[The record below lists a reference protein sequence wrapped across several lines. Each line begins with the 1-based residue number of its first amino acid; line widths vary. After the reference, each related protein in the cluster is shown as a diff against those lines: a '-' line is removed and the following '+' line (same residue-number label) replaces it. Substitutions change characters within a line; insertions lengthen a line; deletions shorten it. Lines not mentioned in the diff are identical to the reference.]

1 MHTKL
6 TDIYEIRPG
15 QQIIDMSAD
24 QKTELFDAATSTKGG
39 KKRGLIITFDLSSSF
54 RLTNNRLY
62 SAKGQQAGL
71 STWTAPYPKPIL
83 RNHDTK
89 SDPIGRIISVE
100 WVSNDQEAMRFFEN
114 TQDFMAFKR
123 VLDSG
128 NVQKIYKEM
137 LKRNLLTDD
146 RWPGMGKL
154 VAKARISDADAIEK
168 FLDGRYLTFSAG
180 SHTDKY
186 CCGLCGSDWATG
198 DVCDHL
204 PGSID
209 DEGRPVVMFT
219 GIFAGRE
226 ASVVTTPGNDLSQL
240 TNMEFGDSIELA
252 PAVQDAVRY
261 DRSQIAFT
269 DASVDTGDIM
279 AEADTPQA
287 ESQALDTAEL
297 IKQLLADEDALAALK
312 TALVDDKETDDAGNQ
327 EREVEG
333 SVQEPEVKPNEVNE
347 DEETQEEVQQ
357 DEEEEVK
364 TSALESLDWYLL
376 GLAFTHELGD
386 AALDDEATAALDE
399 KAFIGPEK
407 TFPVADADHLAAA
420 RRVLERA
427 RLTEDQKAEFESA
440 LTERIETFSIKQPT
454 EQDARIAELEAE
466 LTALKAD
473 YQQSLKVATDLQT
486 EVDSMKE
493 KLAALDTSEETS
505 QNDDKNVPSVEDI
518 KPVEDE
524 SASSSQALTDSVK
537 ELGDYEKKIVS
548 RFKELRDQ
556 KGERAAQHFL
566 HGKIARGH
574 LPRTFDITP
583 HIQENE

>member
-15 QQIIDMSAD
+15 QQILDMSTD
-24 QKTELFDAATSTKGG
+24 QKTELLDAATSTKGG

-62 SAKGQQAGL
+62 TAKGQQAGL
-71 STWTAPYPKPIL
+71 DTWTQPYPKPIL

-100 WVSNDQEAMRFFEN
+100 WVSNDQEAMKFFDSH
-114 TQDFMAFKR
+114 QDFMAFKR

-128 NVQKIYKEM
+128 NVQKIYREM
-137 LKRNLLTDD
+137 LKRNLFTDD
-146 RWPGMGKL
+146 RWPGMGRL
-154 VAKARISDADAIEK
+154 VARARISDADAIEK

-198 DVCDHL
+198 DVCEHL

-209 DEGRPVVMFT
+209 DEGRPAVMIT
-219 GIFAGRE
+219 GVFAGRE

-240 TNMEFGDSIELA
+240 THMEFGDSVELA

-261 DRSQIAFT
+261 NRSQIAFT

-279 AEADTPQA
+279 AEADTQ
-287 ESQALDTAEL
+287 ETQTLDVAEL
-297 IKQLLADEDALAALK
+297 IKQLLADEKALAALK
-312 TALVDDKETDDAGNQ
+312 SVLVKKDAEDSGT
-327 EREVEG
+327 
-333 SVQEPEVKPNEVNE
+333 QEPEAQEDAQELESSAQE
-347 DEETQEEVQQ
+347 DEASDQEDQEDQ
-357 DEEEEVK
+357 EEEEVI
-364 TSALESLDWYLL
+364 TSALESVDWYLL
-376 GLAFTHELGD
+376 GLALNYELGD
-386 AALDDEATAALDE
+386 AAPDEDVLASLDE
-399 KAFIGPEK
+399 GAFIGPEK
-407 TFPVADADHLAAA
+407 TFPVSNADQLAAA
-420 RRVLERA
+420 RRVLKGA
-427 RLTEDQKAEFESA
+427 RLTDDQKAEFEKA
-440 LTERIETFSIKQPT
+440 LNERIEKFDIKQPT
-454 EQDARIAELEAE
+454 EQDARVAELEAE
-466 LTALKAD
+466 LSALKAD
-473 YQQSLKVATDLQT
+473 YQESLKVASDLQT
-486 EVDSMKE
+486 EVDSLKE
-493 KLAALDTSEETS
+493 KLSSLDTSEDTS
-505 QNDDKNVPSVEDI
+505 QNNDKKTLSVEDI
-518 KPVEDE
+518 KSVEDE
-524 SASSSQALTDSVK
+524 SASSSQILAASVK

-548 RFKELRDQ
+548 RFKELRDT
-556 KGERAAQHFL
+556 KGEQTAHHFL